1 MDNTTII
8 FGPPGTGKTT
18 KLLRIVEEELERGT
32 PPDRIGYFAFTRKA
46 SQEAITRACSKFN
59 IERKQFSNFRTL
71 HSLAYRSLKLDKTN
85 VMKDEHYKDLEN
97 ILQLRLSNPDSTI
110 NTYGAFVAEDI
121 YMQLINLAKVKNE
134 PLNKIFHEFGH
145 VPGGWL
151 KLDYVDRALREY
163 KTERN
168 LFDYTD
174 MIIEYNKQKPD
185 PHLDVLIVDEA
196 QDLSFIQWEMVKNM
210 QAQVDRVYIAGDD
223 DQAIF
228 KWSGAQPEFL
238 INLPGKR
245 EILNQSFRVPIAVH
259 RVANSLVSRIENRV
273 PKDYRP
279 NPVSGFLERHVHR
292 FDSVDLKHGSW
303 LLLGRTNYIAEQLVE
318 DLRGMG
324 VYYEKFDNPS
334 VSQKLVQAI
343 RTWEALQRG
352 EQANFNQVKN
362 LYSYLKLDKD
372 VARGH
377 KGLTGVDEKK
387 MFNIA
392 TLSMEHGLKV
402 EQQTPWHYALT
413 QVSETMKVYVL
424 SLLRNQEEIDLKP
437 RIKVST
443 IHGAKGGEADNVM
456 LCTDI
461 TKRVE
466 EGYLQNPDDER
477 RVFYVGATRAKQ
489 SLHLVASQSNL
500 EFSEIFR

>member
-32 PPDRIGYFAFTRKA
+32 SPDRIGYFAFTRKA
-46 SQEAITRACSKFN
+46 SQEAVTRACSKFN

-97 ILQLRLSNPDSTI
+97 ILQVRLTNPDSTI
-110 NTYGAFVAEDI
+110 NTFGAFVAEDI

-134 PLNKIFHEFGH
+134 PLLKIFNEFGH

-163 KTERN
+163 KKERN

-210 QAQVDRVYIAGDD
+210 QGQVDRVYIAGDD

-238 INLPGKR
+238 IDLPGKR
-245 EILNQSFRVPIAVH
+245 EILNQSYRVPIAVH
-259 RVANSLVSRIENRV
+259 NVANRIINRIENRV
-273 PKDYRP
+273 EKDYKP
-279 NPVSGFLERHVHR
+279 KVASGFLERHIHR

-303 LLLGRTNYIAEQLVE
+303 LLLGRTNYIAEQLVDE
-318 DLRGMG
+318 LRGMG

-334 VSQKLVQAI
+334 VSQKLVEAI
-343 RTWEALQRG
+343 RTWEELQKG
-352 EQANFNQVKN
+352 EKVKFNQVKN
-362 LYSYLKLDKD
+362 LYSYLKLEKD

-387 MFNIA
+387 MFNIVDL
-392 TLSMEHGLKV
+392 TMEHGLKI
-402 EQQTPWHYALT
+402 EQRTPWHYALT

-424 SLLRNQEEIDLKP
+424 SLLRNNEEIDLKP

-456 LCTDI
+456 LLTDL
-461 TKRVE
+461 TKRVD
-466 EGYLQNPDDER
+466 EGYRLNPDDER
-477 RVFYVGATRAKQ
+477 RVFYVGATRAKE

>member
-174 MIIEYNKQKPD
+174 MIIEYNKPD
-185 PHLDVLIVDEA
+185 RD
-196 QDLSFIQWEMVKNM
+196 WET
-210 QAQVDRVYIAGDD
+210 
-223 DQAIF
+223 
-228 KWSGAQPEFL
+228 
-238 INLPGKR
+238 
-245 EILNQSFRVPIAVH
+245 H
-259 RVANSLVSRIENRV
+259 
-273 PKDYRP
+273 
-279 NPVSGFLERHVHR
+279 
-292 FDSVDLKHGSW
+292 
-303 LLLGRTNYIAEQLVE
+303 
-318 DLRGMG
+318 
-324 VYYEKFDNPS
+324 EKF
-334 VSQKLVQAI
+334 
-343 RTWEALQRG
+343 
-352 EQANFNQVKN
+352 
-362 LYSYLKLDKD
+362 Y
-372 VARGH
+372 
-377 KGLTGVDEKK
+377 
-387 MFNIA
+387 
-392 TLSMEHGLKV
+392 
-402 EQQTPWHYALT
+402 
-413 QVSETMKVYVL
+413 
-424 SLLRNQEEIDLKP
+424 
-437 RIKVST
+437 
-443 IHGAKGGEADNVM
+443 
-456 LCTDI
+456 
-461 TKRVE
+461 
-466 EGYLQNPDDER
+466 
-477 RVFYVGATRAKQ
+477 
-489 SLHLVASQSNL
+489 
-500 EFSEIFR
+500 

>member
-1 MDNTTII
+1 MSNTNII

-18 KLLRIVEEELERGT
+18 RLLRIVEEELERGT

-46 SQEAITRACSKFN
+46 SREAIDRACTKFN
-59 IERKQFSNFRTL
+59 LQRKDFSNFRTL
-71 HSLAYRSLKLDKTN
+71 HSLAYHSLGLDKTN
-85 VMKDEHYKDLEN
+85 VMKDEHYSECSDL
-97 ILQLRLSNPDSTI
+97 LQVKLKNADKTVD
-110 NTYGAFVAEDI
+110 NYGAFVAEDI

-134 PLNKIFHEFGH
+134 SLLKIFHEYGH

-151 KLDYVDRALREY
+151 KLDYVDRALKKY
-163 KTERN
+163 KEERN

-174 MIIEYNKQKPD
+174 MVMEYNKQKPQCK
-185 PHLDVLIVDEA
+185 LEVLIVDEA
-196 QDLSFIQWEMVKNM
+196 QDLSFIQWEMIKNM
-210 QAQVDRVYIAGDD
+210 QDQVERVYIAGDD

-238 INLPGKR
+238 INLEGRR
-245 EILNQSFRVPIAVH
+245 EVLNQSYRVPIAVH
-259 RVANSLVSRIENRV
+259 RVANGLVSRIENRV
-273 PKDYRP
+273 PKEYMAK
-279 NPVSGFLERHVHR
+279 PVSGFLERHIHR

-303 LLLGRTNYIAEQLVE
+303 LLLARTNYIADQLVME
-318 DLRGMG
+318 LRDMGM
-324 VYYEKFDNPS
+324 YYEKFDNPS
-334 VSQKLVQAI
+334 VSQKLVEAI
-343 RTWEALQRG
+343 RTWETLQKGDRVS
-352 EQANFNQVKN
+352 FDQVKN
-362 LYSYLKLDKD
+362 LYSYFKLEKD

-387 MFNIA
+387 MFNIVDL
-392 TLSMEHGLKV
+392 TMEHGLKV
-402 EQQTPWHYALT
+402 EQQTPWHYALSL
-413 QVSETMKVYVL
+413 VSETMKVYVL
-424 SLLRNQEEIDLKP
+424 SLLRNNEEIDFKP

-456 LCTDI
+456 LLTDL

-466 EGYLQNPDDER
+466 EGYLANPDDER

-489 SLHLVASQSNL
+489 SLHLIASQSNL

>member
-18 KLLRIVEEELERGT
+18 RLLRIVEKELERGT

-46 SQEAITRACSKFN
+46 SQEAVNRACSKFN
-59 IERKQFSNFRTL
+59 VDRKEFSNFRTL
-71 HSLAYRSLKLDKTN
+71 HSLAYRALKLDKTN

-97 ILQLRLSNPDSTI
+97 ILQLRLTNPDSTI
-110 NTYGAFVAEDI
+110 NTYGAFVADDI

-134 PLNKIFHEFGH
+134 SLQKVFHEFGH

-151 KLDYVDRALREY
+151 KLDYVDRAVKAY
-163 KTERN
+163 KQERN

-174 MIIEYNKQKPD
+174 MLIEYNKQTPN
-185 PHLDVLIVDEA
+185 PNLDVLIVDEA
-196 QDLSFIQWEMVKNM
+196 QDLSYIQWEMVKHM
-210 QAQVDRVYIAGDD
+210 QSIVERVYIAGDD

-238 INLPGKR
+238 IDLPGKR
-245 EILNQSFRVPIAVH
+245 EILNQSYRVPIAVH
-259 RVANSLVSRIENRV
+259 GVANKLVNRIENRV
-273 PKDYRP
+273 PKDYKP
-279 NPVSGFLERHVHR
+279 KTASGFLERHIHR

-303 LLLGRTNYIAEQLVE
+303 LLLGRTNYVAEQLVDE
-318 DLRGMG
+318 LRSMG

-334 VSQKLVQAI
+334 VSKKLVEAI
-343 RTWEALQRG
+343 RTWESLQRG
-352 EQANFNQVKN
+352 EEVNYSQVKN
-362 LYSYLKLDKD
+362 LYSYFKLDKD

-377 KGLTGVDEKK
+377 KGMTGVDEKK

-392 TLSMEHGLKV
+392 TLGTEHGLKV
-402 EQQTPWHYALT
+402 EQQTPWHYALS

-424 SLLRNQEEIDLKP
+424 SLLRNDEEIDLKP

-456 LCTDI
+456 LLTDL

-466 EGYLQNPDDER
+466 QGYLTNPDDER